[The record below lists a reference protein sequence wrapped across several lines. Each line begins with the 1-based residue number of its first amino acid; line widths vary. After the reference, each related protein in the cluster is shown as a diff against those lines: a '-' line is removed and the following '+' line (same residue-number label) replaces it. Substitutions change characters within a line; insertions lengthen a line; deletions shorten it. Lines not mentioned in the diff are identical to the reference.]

1 MIAIDLSG
9 RSAIVTGA
17 AAGIGEAIA
26 RSLSDA
32 GARVIGVDR
41 QPFSTYAPNVEIVGD
56 ITDAAIRKH
65 ALNKLAEQP
74 LNNAILVNNAGIQY
88 EERLSATSDERTR
101 ALFDVNVFAALRMT
115 IEFAERID
123 KGVIVN
129 TASILGFTGD
139 PFLGVYSVSKGAV
152 VNLTRTSALE
162 YAGRIRVNAICPGAI
177 RTPLTTRAW
186 ENADDPREAERR
198 MSAVYPAGRI
208 GEPAEV
214 GPLAAFLAS
223 DLASFITGSFF
234 NVDGG
239 ILAANPEWALE
250 RI

>member
-9 RSAIVTGA
+9 RTAIVTGA

-26 RSLSDA
+26 RSLSEA

-41 QPFSTYAPNVEIVGD
+41 QRFSGYRPDVEVVGD
-56 ITDAAIRKH
+56 ITDGHVRAQ
-65 ALNKLAEQP
+65 ALDLIADDGEDP
-74 LNNAILVNNAGIQY
+74 ILINNAGIQY
-88 EERLSATSDERTR
+88 EERLSVTSEERTR

-115 IEFAERID
+115 VEFAERVD
-123 KGVIVN
+123 TAAIVN

-139 PFLGVYSVSKGAV
+139 PFLGVYSLSKGAV
-152 VNLTRTSALE
+152 IQLTRSSALE

-186 ENADDPREAERR
+186 AESGDAKEAERR

-214 GPLAAFLAS
+214 GPLAAFLVS

-250 RI
+250 RL

>member
-26 RSLSDA
+26 RSLAEA

-41 QPFSTYAPNVEIVGD
+41 RPCATLQPEVEIVGD
-56 ITDAAIRKH
+56 VTDPAVRTR
-65 ALNKLAEQP
+65 ALDALSEMSTTD
-74 LNNAILVNNAGIQY
+74 AILVNNAGIQY
-88 EERLSATSDERTR
+88 EERLSVTTEERAR

-115 IEFAERID
+115 VDFGERVER
-123 KGVIVN
+123 GAIVN
-129 TASILGFTGD
+129 TASILGLTGD

-152 VNLTRTSALE
+152 VQLTRSSALE

-186 ENADDPREAERR
+186 EATGDPVHAERR

-214 GPLAAFLAS
+214 GPLVAFLAS
-223 DLASFITGSFF
+223 DLASFITGSLITI
-234 NVDGG
+234 DGG

-250 RI
+250 QL

>member
-1 MIAIDLSG
+1 MLAIDLTG
-9 RSAIVTGA
+9 RTAIVTGA

-26 RSLSDA
+26 SSLAEA
-32 GARVIGVDR
+32 GAYVIGVDR
-41 QPFSTYAPNVEIVGD
+41 QPFSAQRPDIELVGD
-56 ITDAAIRKH
+56 ITDPDVRRR
-65 ALNKLAEQP
+65 ALDMLAERS
-74 LNNAILVNNAGIQY
+74 LADAILVNNAAIQY
-88 EERLSATSDERTR
+88 EERLSATSEERTR

-115 IEFAERID
+115 VEFADRID
-123 KGVIVN
+123 RGAIIN

-139 PFLGVYSVSKGAV
+139 PYLGVYSVSKGAV

-186 ENADDPREAERR
+186 DLAGDPGNAERR

-208 GEPAEV
+208 GEPTEV
-214 GPLAAFLAS
+214 GPLVAFLAS

-250 RI
+250 QL

>member
-1 MIAIDLSG
+1 MIAIDLAG

-26 RSLSDA
+26 RSLTEA
-32 GARVIGVDR
+32 GARVIGIDR
-41 QPFSTYAPNVEIVGD
+41 QPFSTFTPDVAVVGD
-56 ITDAAIRKH
+56 ITDAHIRAQ
-65 ALNKLAEQP
+65 ALDLLAEEP
-74 LNNAILVNNAGIQY
+74 LADAILVNNAGIQY
-88 EERLSATSDERTR
+88 EERLSVTSEDRMR
-101 ALFDVNVFAALRMT
+101 SLFEVNVFAALRMT
-115 IEFAERID
+115 VEFADRVD
-123 KGVIVN
+123 RAAIVN
-129 TASILGFTGD
+129 TGSILGFTGD

-152 VNLTRTSALE
+152 IQLTRSSALE

-186 ENADDPREAERR
+186 EATGDPAEAERR

-208 GEPAEV
+208 GEPSEV

-234 NVDGG
+234 HVDGG

-250 RI
+250 RL

>member
-1 MIAIDLSG
+1 MITIDLSG
-9 RSAIVTGA
+9 RTAIVRGA

-26 RSLSDA
+26 RSLTDA

-41 QPFSTYAPNVEIVGD
+41 QQFSNFAPRVALVGD
-56 ITDAAIRKH
+56 ITDPAVRAR
-65 ALNKLAEQP
+65 ALEELARGP
-74 LNNAILVNNAGIQY
+74 LDDAILVNNAGIQY
-88 EERLSATSDERTR
+88 EERLSATTEERAR

-115 IEFAERID
+115 VEFAER
-123 KGVIVN
+123 VRRAAIVN

-186 ENADDPREAERR
+186 EATGDPAHAERR
-198 MSAVYPAGRI
+198 MSKVYPAGRI

-214 GPLAAFLAS
+214 GPLVAFLAS

-239 ILAANPEWALE
+239 ILAANTEWALE
-250 RI
+250 NL

>member
-1 MIAIDLSG
+1 MITIDLSG
-9 RSAIVTGA
+9 RTAIVTGA

-41 QPFSTYAPNVEIVGD
+41 QAFSGYRPDIEVVGD
-56 ITDAAIRKH
+56 ITDAHIRAR
-65 ALNKLAEQP
+65 ALDLLDNDEADP
-74 LNNAILVNNAGIQY
+74 ILINNAGIQY
-88 EERLSATSDERTR
+88 EERLSVTSEERTR
-101 ALFDVNVFAALRMT
+101 ALFDVNVFAALSMT
-115 IEFAERID
+115 VEFAER
-123 KGVIVN
+123 VNTAAIVN

-139 PFLGVYSVSKGAV
+139 PFLGVYSLSKGAV
-152 VNLTRTSALE
+152 IQLTRSSALE

-186 ENADDPREAERR
+186 AESGDAEQAERR

-214 GPLAAFLAS
+214 GPLVAFLAS

-250 RI
+250 RL

>member
-17 AAGIGEAIA
+17 AAGIGAAIA
-26 RSLSDA
+26 TSLAEA

-41 QPFSTYAPNVEIVGD
+41 QQFSSFRPAEEIVGD
-56 ITDAAIRKH
+56 ITDPAVRAH
-65 ALNKLAEQP
+65 TLALLEGQWD
-74 LNNAILVNNAGIQY
+74 NAILVNNAGIQY
-88 EERLSATSDERTR
+88 EERLSTTTDERMR
-101 ALFDVNVFAALRMT
+101 ALFDVNVFATLRMT
-115 IEFAERID
+115 VEFAECVRR
-123 KGVIVN
+123 GAIVN

-139 PFLGVYSVSKGAV
+139 PFLGAYSVSKGAV
-152 VNLTRTSALE
+152 VNMTRTSALE

-186 ENADDPREAERR
+186 DASGDAKEAERR
-198 MSAVYPAGRI
+198 MSAIYPAGRI

-234 NVDGG
+234 HVDGG
-239 ILAANPEWALE
+239 ILAANPEWALQQL
-250 RI
+250 